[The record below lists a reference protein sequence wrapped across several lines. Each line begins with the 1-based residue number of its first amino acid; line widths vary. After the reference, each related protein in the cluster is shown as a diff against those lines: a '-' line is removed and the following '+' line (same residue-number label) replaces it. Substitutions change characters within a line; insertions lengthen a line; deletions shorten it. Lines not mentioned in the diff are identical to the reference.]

1 MTVAVTGHR
10 GRLGKYL
17 VENFNYVPL
26 DCDVTDVD
34 QVKQVM
40 KEVQPDTVIHCA
52 AVTDVDKCE
61 SELYEKAIEV
71 NIHGV
76 TNIRQSF
83 EGQVI
88 YLSTDYV
95 FDGSDGPYSEEAKLS
110 PICHYGY
117 TKAFGEEVM
126 REWDYPTDVIVRT
139 TILYGGHKPDFVT
152 KILGRLEN
160 NEQFPVTGGLIGTP
174 TYVHHLAKG
183 IKALI
188 GLKRP
193 PKVVNI
199 SGRDWISRWTFAYMI
214 AKTFGYPVYHILM
227 TMRCNGNA
235 NRPKLAGLK
244 TDFAKTL
251 RIPIFPMEDGLKEM
265 KNEYEKSKCGE
276 V

>member
-1 MTVAVTGHR
+1 MVVGVTGFR

-34 QVKQVM
+34 QVRHKM
-40 KEVQPDTVIHCA
+40 KEVEPDTVIHCA

-61 SELYEKAIEV
+61 SELYEKAIDV
-71 NIHGV
+71 NIYGV
-76 TNIRQSF
+76 TNIRQAF

-95 FDGSDGPYSEEAKLS
+95 FDGADGPYNEDAKLS

-117 TKAFGEEVM
+117 TKAMGEEVIH
-126 REWDYPTDVIVRT
+126 EWDYPTDVVVRT

-152 KILGRLEN
+152 GILDRLGN
-160 NEQFPVTGGLIGTP
+160 NEQFPVTGGLVGNP
-174 TYVHHLAKG
+174 TYVPHLAKG
-183 IKALI
+183 IKSLVA
-188 GLKRP
+188 LKRP
-193 PKVVNI
+193 PRIVNI
-199 SGRDWISRWTFAYMI
+199 AGYDWISRWTFACKI

-227 TMRCNGNA
+227 TMRFNGNA

-244 TDFAKTL
+244 TDLAKTL
-251 RIPIFPMEDGLKEM
+251 RIPVYSSLNGLEEM
-265 KNEYEKSKCGE
+265 KNGYEES
-276 V
+276 